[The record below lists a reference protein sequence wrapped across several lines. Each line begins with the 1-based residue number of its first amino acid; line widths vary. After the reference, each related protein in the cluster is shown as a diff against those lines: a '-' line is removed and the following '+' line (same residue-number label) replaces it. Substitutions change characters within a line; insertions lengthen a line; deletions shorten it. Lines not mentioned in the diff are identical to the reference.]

1 MLTKTLFTPVL
12 FGATAFPAA
21 LAARNGPRNSG
32 LTVVDRNNEHL
43 QPLDAREL
51 SRNPASPLTP
61 QTAELRPVDGFQH
74 ESPVESP
81 SASQLDSQ
89 STATDLARD
98 SKDSPQNADQRP
110 GYTRTHSRSFP
121 KMSKRSPEP
130 RGHHRSNTQGRFC
143 GGQGSSSCCCPR
155 PAASGASWR
164 SSTTSQGER
173 RSKGRFYLGKG
184 CTNRHED
191 LWLLVRERS

>member
-130 RGHHRSNTQGRFC
+130 RGHHRSNTHRVV
-143 GGQGSSSCCCPR
+143 SAVAKAA
-155 PAASGASWR
+155 PAAAAPAQQQAAPAGAPPPPHKESAAAKAG
-164 SSTTSQGER
+164 SI
-173 RSKGRFYLGKG
+173 LGKVAQIG
-184 CTNRHED
+184 MKIFGF
-191 LWLLVRERS
+191 L